1 MLRLGVWQR
10 IQDEVRRAGLV
21 IAAERRRAEARV
33 CLDTG
38 EGVVAVTRIVW
49 VLLFQRWKAELS
61 GDPLLRATV
70 HGRWGVFFEGQQA
83 EERDTRRTAVVKVVT
98 AGPCALIWLVG
109 PRVYEQTT
117 SFFFLTCKQTHTT
130 ATRMWTR
137 HRNCP
142 SPHHLHSRNCSSC
155 REMVET
161 RSLGLPS
168 FPVARRL
175 LGALVEKRGK
185 HLRPPNERRVSH
197 NLARICR

>member
-21 IAAERRRAEARV
+21 IAAERQRAEARV

-83 EERDTRRTAVVKVVT
+83 EERDTRRTAIVKVVT

-109 PRVYEQTT
+109 PRVYAQTT
-117 SFFFLTCKQTHTT
+117 SFFFNLQANTHDGYSNVDS
-130 ATRMWTR
+130 APQLPLS
-137 HRNCP
+137 P
-142 SPHHLHSRNCSSC
+142 SPA
-155 REMVET
+155 
-161 RSLGLPS
+161 
-168 FPVARRL
+168 FA
-175 LGALVEKRGK
+175 
-185 HLRPPNERRVSH
+185 
-197 NLARICR
+197 